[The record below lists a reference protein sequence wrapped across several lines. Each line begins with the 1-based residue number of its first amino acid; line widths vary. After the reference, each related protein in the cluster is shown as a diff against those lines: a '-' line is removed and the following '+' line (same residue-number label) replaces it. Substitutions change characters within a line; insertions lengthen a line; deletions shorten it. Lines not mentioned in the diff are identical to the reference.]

1 MSQFMDMIRLP
12 NFGLGVAKGQFDDI
26 SHIHKFG
33 ANFDVDNGSVPETV
47 WSAGGLY
54 PFSAF
59 TTAQTLY
66 CLSDDDSDTSTL
78 TIEGLDSNYDLL
90 TETITLTGASAVTT
104 TNQFLRIYRMI
115 YNGGS
120 ENAGTITARTVSDSG
135 TIVAQIDEGLSQTL
149 MCVYT
154 VPRGYTAYLLVGDAT
169 VQKNKDAQ
177 IRFFVRP
184 FGQSFRVAHMAELF
198 ESSYRYDFP
207 VPIKLTE
214 KTDLDVRISE
224 VESNNT
230 RVTANFDLILDK
242 D

>member
-1 MSQFMDMIRLP
+1 MSDLNDIIKVPHFQLAA
-12 NFGLGVAKGQFDDI
+12 AKGLYPDI
-26 SHIHKFG
+26 QTIHKFG
-33 ANFDVDNGSVPETV
+33 ANFDIDNGSVPETV

-54 PFSAF
+54 PWSALS
-59 TTAQTLY
+59 TAQTLY
-66 CLSDDDSDTSTL
+66 CLSDDAADTSTL

-90 TETITLTGASAVTT
+90 TETITLTGTSAVTT
-104 TNQFLRIYRMI
+104 TNQFLRVYRMM

-135 TIVAQIDEGLSQTL
+135 TVVAQIDEGLSQTL

-177 IRFFVRP
+177 VRFFVRP
-184 FGQSFRVAHMAELF
+184 FGQSFRVGHMAELF

-207 VPIKLTE
+207 VPMKLTE

-224 VESNNT
+224 VESNNS